1 MIHRFLFFVLFFG
14 SGTLF
19 AQKMT
24 QQQYVEA
31 YARFAMLEMERSGVP
46 AAITLAQGILESE
59 SGNSLLAREANNH
72 FGIKCKNE
80 WKGGRI
86 YHDDD
91 ELGECF
97 RKYPSVEESYRDHS
111 DFLRYRPYYTGLFSL
126 NPDDYKAWAY
136 GLKKAGYA
144 TGSQYPQH
152 LIELIERHN
161 LNQYTLQV
169 IERKNAAQSTIK
181 N

>member
-1 MIHRFLFFVLFFG
+1 MNNRLLIFAFLFCCE
-14 SGTLF
+14 TLF

-24 QQQYVEA
+24 QPQYVEA
-31 YARFAMLEMERSGVP
+31 YASFAMTEMERSGVP

-59 SGNSLLAREANNH
+59 SGNSILAKEANNH
-72 FGIKCKNE
+72 FGIKCKHE

-91 ELGECF
+91 QDGECF
-97 RKYPSVEESYRDHS
+97 RRYPSVEESYRDHS
-111 DFLRYRPYYTGLFSL
+111 DFLRYRPFYTHLFSL
-126 NPDDYKAWAY
+126 DPTDYKAWAY

-144 TGSQYPQH
+144 TGSQYPTK
-152 LIELIERHN
+152 LISLIERYN

-169 IERKNAAQSTIK
+169 IERQHSAQRNTS